1 MSDQCFSS
9 EDGKVAQ
16 VEASLQREVFWA
28 LIFELVGLRV
38 QEDVSFLNFLLK
50 RKMSLLIDRNFKRK
64 GTYIFA
70 WDGAVILYADCEEV
84 LLYLSTA
91 V

>member
-28 LIFELVGLRV
+28 VIFELVGLRV

-50 RKMSLLIDRNFKRK
+50 RKMSLLIEISRGREHTYLRGMVLGFCVLTVKRCCC
-64 GTYIFA
+64 I
-70 WDGAVILYADCEEV
+70 
-84 LLYLSTA
+84 
-91 V
+91 